1 MGFNTEKRFAKRN
14 EAGNVHNRVWREL
27 VKLHAINKEK
37 PMKKLV
43 GRERK
48 SAQEK
53 SKEHHPIAIRGLG
66 DALGAGEDDMVPFD
80 EESLFLGLGQIGLFE
95 LRGHQTGRRV
105 SALLLRHLVLVRDSL
120 DRHLQELRSG
130 AARKLRSAKEMQQ
143 WWRWKNNELVNSE
156 NCSLPLIKLPE
167 KGTWAEMWCKKRK
180 R

>member
-1 MGFNTEKRFAKRN
+1 
-14 EAGNVHNRVWREL
+14 
-27 VKLHAINKEK
+27 
-37 PMKKLV
+37 
-43 GRERK
+43 
-48 SAQEK
+48 
-53 SKEHHPIAIRGLG
+53 
-66 DALGAGEDDMVPFD
+66 
-80 EESLFLGLGQIGLFE
+80 LFE
-95 LRGHQTGRRV
+95 LRGHPTGRRV

-156 NCSLPLIKLPE
+156 NRSLPLIKLPE